1 MHFMAGVIKR
11 FAARTAPLWLR
22 GKNYMSS
29 SVQIYFRNY
38 LKKKKKKRLILQ
50 MCTVIFRLFIGVM
63 KLSV

>member
-38 LKKKKKKRLILQ
+38 LKKKKKNGLF
-50 MCTVIFRLFIGVM
+50 FRCVQLFSSY
-63 KLSV
+63 LLES